1 MNKIYS
7 KSTEYRQ
14 IIFCIYFFYKRKN
27 YSHLTQTRITDLA
40 VKVIGEIVI
49 SNISFTFIFYFLL
62 LYSESE
68 WKKSCKPE
76 F

>member
-14 IIFCIYFFYKRKN
+14 IIFCIYIFLQKKK

-49 SNISFTFIFYFLL
+49 SNISFTFRFYFLL
-62 LYSESE
+62 LLFRE
-68 WKKSCKPE
+68 
-76 F
+76 